1 MISRRTL
8 LVALGSSAVLRGDDR
23 EAIEKWLY
31 RVVAYLTEENPDD
44 FLKAFRKD
52 IRERLSSNIWAMF
65 RNAEVA
71 SSVEL
76 LSLKGDKPPY
86 EVELDWYL
94 KLVPRTDA
102 TPAETRRER
111 IKMKLEPAKKNWLV
125 VELAETTLFAAP
137 K

>member
-1 MISRRTL
+1 VIGRRTF
-8 LVALGSSAVLRGDDR
+8 LVALGSSVVLRGDDR
-23 EAIEKWLY
+23 EAIEKWLN
-31 RVVAYLTEENPDD
+31 RVAAYLTEENPDD

-52 IRERLSSNIWAMF
+52 IRERLSTNVWAMF

-102 TPAETRRER
+102 TPAETRREV

-125 VELAETTLFAAP
+125 IELAETKLFAAP